1 MKLFIHIIF
10 ISLALLLMQ
19 NCSPAGKE
27 DATQIAPSKKVSIK
41 KKLPKNK
48 MPPVYE
54 RKFSDDWKQRF
65 PSNLTPSQDAYC
77 LTQYNKGAFTAF
89 KDWIFIVNSNP
100 KQFNGHKI
108 IGIETECRVF
118 TAIFGDQIPIENLSI
133 GEIIIADGQI
143 DKDASIK
150 LWKFLKIN

>member
-19 NCSPAGKE
+19 NCSPAVKE

-89 KDWIFIVNSNP
+89 KDWIFIVNSHP
-100 KQFNGHKI
+100 KRFNSHKI
-108 IGIETECRVF
+108 IGIETHCRVF
-118 TAIFGDQIPIENLSI
+118 TATFGEQIPIENLSV

-143 DKDASIK
+143 DKDGSIK